1 MNRITECFYAWL
13 TSLKHNVL
21 KVYLCCSV
29 LKNLLP
35 FESWIIPLYGVSH
48 SVFILSSPDGHLGC
62 LLVRALV
69 NNAVVNLT
77 QISLWDSGFQF
88 LQVGIRPLL
97 DQMVILFL
105 IFWRT
110 VTLLS
115 IASVPFYILINSIIQ
130 FLHILTNIPYFWFFE
145 RRHPNRREVLL
156 GWILKAFPFCMNEWT
171 KIH

>member
-1 MNRITECFYAWL
+1 MNGITECFHAWL

-35 FESWIIPLYGVSH
+35 FESWIIPVYSINH
-48 SVFILSSPDGHLGC
+48 NVFTLSSTDGLLGC
-62 LLVRALV
+62 LLVRAIV
-69 NNAVVNLT
+69 NNAVMNLT
-77 QISLWDSGFQF
+77 QISLWDSGFRSV
-88 LQVGIRPLL
+88 QVGICPLWNP
-97 DQMVILFL
+97 MVILFL

-110 VTLLS
+110 VTLFSTAS
-115 IASVPFYILINSIIQ
+115 IPVYILINSIIQ
-130 FLHILTNIPYFWFFE
+130 FLHILTNIPCFWFFE

-156 GWILKAFPFCMNEWT
+156 GWVLKVFPFCMNEWT